1 MLLNRMTAIIPNEAE
16 AKQRLAESLKK
27 IRRAEGFP
35 VKGQPLSLGKK
46 PKDWIQTVE
55 RLRQAAKR

>member
-35 VKGQPLSLGKK
+35 VKGQPLTLGKR
-46 PKDWIQTVE
+46 PKDWIQPAQQ
-55 RLRQAAKR
+55 LRQTAKR